1 MMSPTQKV
9 ASVLVALSTPCVV
22 VAAAVVL
29 FLNPIWIGF
38 EQDRSDVA
46 ALTGYS
52 PAEVRQ
58 VTGGI
63 LSDLVFGP
71 PSFDV
76 TVNGQPVLDARE
88 RSHMADVRNVF
99 MGLGVVALVAAAI
112 MVVAGIWS
120 RGRAWFWRS
129 VRAGSRLTLA
139 GVVVVG
145 IGFAVF
151 FEQAFLLLHEVFFP
165 EGNYQFDPRTEKL
178 VQLLPDQFWAETT
191 VAVALA
197 VLALTIAA
205 LVGSDRLLA
214 RSLRAEK
221 PVAAGGETLR
231 DAEVLP

>member
-1 MMSPTQKV
+1 MSPAQQL

-29 FLNPIWIGF
+29 FFNPIWIGF
-38 EQDRSDVA
+38 EQDRSDVS

-58 VTGGI
+58 VTGSI

-99 MGLGVVALVAAAI
+99 MGLGLVALVAAAI

-129 VRAGSRLTLA
+129 VRSGSRLTLA

-145 IGFAVF
+145 LGFALF
-151 FEQAFLLLHEVFFP
+151 FEQAFLLLHEIFFP
-165 EGNYQFDPRTEKL
+165 EGNYEFDPRTEKL

-197 VLALTIAA
+197 VLTLTIVA
-205 LVGSDRLLA
+205 LLGSDWLLA
-214 RSLRAEK
+214 RALGAQPGSVAVAE
-221 PVAAGGETLR
+221 P
-231 DAEVLP
+231 LPDVEARP